1 MTGIA
6 SFLSIMAGSVSST
19 RSMGGY
25 ELWYGK
31 KRCQVEKA
39 EDVFRVPLFDGRALE
54 EITGEIR
61 YYGSGDEI

>member
-19 RSMGGY
+19 RSMGAMNCGT
-25 ELWYGK
+25 EK